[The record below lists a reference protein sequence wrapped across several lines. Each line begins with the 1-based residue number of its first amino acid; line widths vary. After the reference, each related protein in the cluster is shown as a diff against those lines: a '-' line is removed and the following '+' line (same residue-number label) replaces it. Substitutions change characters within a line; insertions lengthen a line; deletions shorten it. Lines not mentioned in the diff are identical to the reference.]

1 LTQGDV
7 PEIFI
12 GEYALLGN
20 QQIQAKL
27 GALID
32 DYLAQGGVE
41 WLRSRCPIAGQPRLR
56 FKRFCVRPCGIRAGD
71 GRHPGDAC
79 RTVSYGIH
87 CPVKWQ
93 ADQRCDAHVA
103 DNCRASAHYSRT
115 IRRGTHA
122 AKAESNS
129 RIFGMQTILGRG
141 GDEFADE
148 FVHVQIA
155 EPHRNADDFALR
167 ESC

>member
-1 LTQGDV
+1 MTTLHRAASSGSAHD
-7 PEIFI
+7 
-12 GEYALLGN
+12 A
-20 QQIQAKL
+20 
-27 GALID
+27 
-32 DYLAQGGVE
+32 
-41 WLRSRCPIAGQPRLR
+41 RLR
-56 FKRFCVRPCGIRAGD
+56 DNRVSASNDFASRPCGIRAGD

-122 AKAESNS
+122 AKAESNP

-155 EPHRNADDFALR
+155 EPHRNANDFALR